1 MPKNDAMKTGFIH
14 LLIDFAIVIGNIF
27 LSHGLFFLFYQTVEI
42 VGKFLSS
49 FDYYQ
54 QLLLIIFCA
63 VQIAINIVLYKTLL
77 KRFFK
82 PADNKKPA
90 LYYVLP
96 VIGSALGIGSFQLF
110 FYKLWDVL
118 DLLPE
123 NDSYLDYLKCYLP
136 LTLLALIL
144 LAVIYRL
151 FFHKYVG
158 EGYCVY
164 LLSIFGVSIAPVTF
178 IYLVAGTGV

>member
-27 LSHGLFFLFYQTVEI
+27 LSHGLWFVCIQLIGFPEQLILI
-42 VGKFLSS
+42 VL
-49 FDYYQ
+49 
-54 QLLLIIFCA
+54 CA
-63 VQIAINIVLYKTLL
+63 VQIAINVVLYKTLL

-96 VIGSALGIGSFQLF
+96 VIGCALGIGSFQLF
-110 FYKLWDVL
+110 FYKLWDLL

-123 NDSYLDYLKCYLP
+123 NDSYLEYLKCYLP

-164 LLSIFGVSIAPVTF
+164 LLSIFGVAIAPVTF